1 MLKPSFSRAKRVQKE
16 KPFHFT
22 AMSDVKKRWEQGDHA
37 REERR
42 EETKQEIQNIRTKLF
57 MVSSTSGE
65 SLVKKWGVPR
75 VSRRR

>member
-1 MLKPSFSRAKRVQKE
+1 MNFQNCFRAKRVQKE

-22 AMSDVKKRWEQGDHA
+22 GMSDVKKRWEQGDHA

-57 MVSSTSGE
+57 MVIF
-65 SLVKKWGVPR
+65 KI
-75 VSRRR
+75 